1 MLSIAGEFTN
11 SMKQEEEEEEEE
23 EGSATRN
30 LVEIVDSG
38 TIEVVEV
45 NKPR

>member
-11 SMKQEEEEEEEE
+11 SMKQEEEEEE

>member
-23 EGSATRN
+23 EGQPQ
-30 LVEIVDSG
+30 EIL
-38 TIEVVEV
+38 
-45 NKPR
+45 